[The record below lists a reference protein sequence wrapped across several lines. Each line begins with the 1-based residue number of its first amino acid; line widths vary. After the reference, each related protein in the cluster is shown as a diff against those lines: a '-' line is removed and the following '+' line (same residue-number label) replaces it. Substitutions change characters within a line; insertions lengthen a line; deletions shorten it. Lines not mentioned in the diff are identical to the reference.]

1 MDGFAVTVVIVPTKL
16 TRRVYNGAMET
27 DKRPAVLLQNIHAG
41 FSLTVELCLK
51 DLVTFSL
58 DGIGRQEAGDEE
70 ALLSKDEAVEECRK
84 LQQCLEDALGCLL
97 RVLIY
102 PPKVQPKYLEKRKNW
117 IAQGKC
123 KLMMRL
129 KRRLKIPTRQRSQS
143 LLMLSK
149 VKMEMQ
155 GRMQS
160 LEEVLLTLTV
170 MMNMMKLKSI

>member
-1 MDGFAVTVVIVPTKL
+1 MDGFAVTVVIVPIKL

-84 LQQCLEDALGCLL
+84 LQQCLEDALGSLL

-102 PPKVQPKYLEKRKNW
+102 PPKVIQPKYSEKKELNCSRKVQ
-117 IAQGKC
+117 IDDEAEK
-123 KLMMRL
+123 K
-129 KRRLKIPTRQRSQS
+129 P
-143 LLMLSK
+143 
-149 VKMEMQ
+149 
-155 GRMQS
+155 
-160 LEEVLLTLTV
+160 
-170 MMNMMKLKSI
+170 